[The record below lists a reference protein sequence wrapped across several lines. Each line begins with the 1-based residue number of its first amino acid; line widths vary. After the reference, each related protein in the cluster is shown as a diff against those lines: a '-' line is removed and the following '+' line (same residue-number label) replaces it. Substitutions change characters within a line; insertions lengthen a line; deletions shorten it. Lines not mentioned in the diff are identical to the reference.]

1 MKWGRKRP
9 FPPPLSTHA
18 DLRRGKQQRRGTEE
32 ESAAWGRGEG
42 VVCGGG
48 EQQQWPEHMLVE
60 NM

>member
-1 MKWGRKRP
+1 MKWGEEKGLSPSSLHPCRP
-9 FPPPLSTHA
+9 PK
-18 DLRRGKQQRRGTEE
+18 GEQQRRGTEE
-32 ESAAWGRGEG
+32 EAAAWGRGEG